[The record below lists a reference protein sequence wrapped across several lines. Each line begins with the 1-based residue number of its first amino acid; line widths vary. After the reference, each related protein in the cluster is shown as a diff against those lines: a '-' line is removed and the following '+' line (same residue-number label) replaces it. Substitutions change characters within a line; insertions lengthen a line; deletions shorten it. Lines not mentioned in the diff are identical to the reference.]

1 MTAVFP
7 RRTWIEID
15 LDALIANYRT
25 TRALAAPCTR
35 IAVVLKANAYGHG
48 ALRVA
53 QCLSA
58 EGADF
63 FAVSCVRE
71 GLQLR
76 HAGIAGS
83 ILVMGLAEPEL
94 LRDAL
99 AAKLIFTIGSM
110 EDAQRLSAVALAYG
124 QPASAHLKIDGGFHR
139 LGLPI
144 DEPDLESHIEAI
156 YRVPY
161 VLVEGLY
168 AHLPLRSPQE
178 DAKQAEAIHALWTRL
193 QQRQCAP
200 DLLHLVDSIGLVRY
214 PQWHHDMARVGA
226 LLYGVRPSRSEG
238 MPFDCLPTL
247 RFCTT
252 IARLHWADAGAY
264 IGYDD
269 AHPLPQRTR
278 IATLPVGYGDG
289 YPRAMSG
296 TGYVSIRTGRAQ
308 VLGLVCMDQMMVDV
322 TDIPNVS
329 LGDEVELLG
338 PSIDLLTYAAWA
350 NTNRNDALARLT
362 LRPQRVYLRHGA
374 IEAVDDALLPLG
386 L

>member
-1 MTAVFP
+1 MTAAFA

-15 LDALIANYRT
+15 LDALISNYRT
-25 TRALAAPCTR
+25 VRSLAAPCTR

-48 ALRVA
+48 AIRVA

-76 HAGIAGS
+76 RAGIAGS

-94 LRDAL
+94 LHDAL
-99 AAKLIFTIGSM
+99 AAKLILTLGSM
-110 EDAQRLSAVALAYG
+110 EDAQRLSAAALAYG
-124 QPASAHLKIDGGFHR
+124 QPASAHLKIDAGFHR
-139 LGLPI
+139 LGLSI
-144 DEPDLESHIEAI
+144 DEPDLDSRIEAI
-156 YRVPY
+156 YHVPY
-161 VLVEGLY
+161 VLLEGLY
-168 AHLPLRSPQE
+168 AHLPLRSVQE
-178 DAKQAEAIHALWTRL
+178 DANQAEAMRALWTRL
-193 QQRQCAP
+193 QERRCAP
-200 DLLHLVDSIGLVRY
+200 YVLHLVDSIGLVRY

-252 IARLHWADAGAY
+252 IVRLHWADRGEC

-269 AHPLPQRTR
+269 AHPLPHPTR
-278 IATLPVGYGDG
+278 VATLPVGYGDG

-296 TGYVSIRTGRAQ
+296 IGYVSIRTGRAQ

-322 TDIPNVS
+322 TDIPDVC

-338 PSIDLLTYAAWA
+338 PAIDLLSYAAWA
-350 NTNRNDALARLT
+350 KTNRNEALARLT
-362 LRPQRVYLRHGA
+362 LRPQRVYSRHGT
-374 IEAVDDALLPLG
+374 IEAVDDALLSPG
-386 L
+386 I